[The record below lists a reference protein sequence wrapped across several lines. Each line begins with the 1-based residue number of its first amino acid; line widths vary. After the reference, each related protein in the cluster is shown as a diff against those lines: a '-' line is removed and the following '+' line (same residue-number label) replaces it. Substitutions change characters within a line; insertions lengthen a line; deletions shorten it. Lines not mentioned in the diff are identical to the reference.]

1 MWVPV
6 SGHLKAATVWVA
18 EMVLVMVVGVVEVG
32 GRGRTSLHLLQAH
45 SLLGGVEVL
54 LLLLLLWIPQV
65 VV

>member
-18 EMVLVMVVGVVEVG
+18 EMVLVVVGVVEVG
-32 GRGRTSLHLLQAH
+32 GRWRTSLHLLQAH